1 MSHRGP
7 GVCLW
12 LAYGAGS
19 LAGGGVRAG
28 DVAGAPSDLD
38 AGAACKS
45 SSAIGRGT
53 KWSVAGEAV
62 LRVRVGGLGRANGW
76 ETLGSQTPTKTDN
89 VGGKTAS
96 PAWAGTAH
104 PVSDASTFERGT
116 TVLANR
122 Y

>member
-7 GVCLW
+7 GVCPW

-28 DVAGAPSDLD
+28 DLAGVPSDLD

-62 LRVRVGGLGRANGW
+62 LERRAAGSGAPRKGDLGLPGAAEEPGA
-76 ETLGSQTPTKTDN
+76 

-96 PAWAGTAH
+96 PAWAGTAQR
-104 PVSDASTFERGT
+104 SERSTDG
-116 TVLANR
+116 
-122 Y
+122 

>member
-1 MSHRGP
+1 MA
-7 GVCLW
+7 GV
-12 LAYGAGS
+12 
-19 LAGGGVRAG
+19 
-28 DVAGAPSDLD
+28 PSDLD

-89 VGGKTAS
+89 VCGKTAS

-104 PVSDASTFERGT
+104 PVSDARTLERVMSVFANRHCQTNRGT
-116 TVLANR
+116 TPQR
-122 Y
+122 